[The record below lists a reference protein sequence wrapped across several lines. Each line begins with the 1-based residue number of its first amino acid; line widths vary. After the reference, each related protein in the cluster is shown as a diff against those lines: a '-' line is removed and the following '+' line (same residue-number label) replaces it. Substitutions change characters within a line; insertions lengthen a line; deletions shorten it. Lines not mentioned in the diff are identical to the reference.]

1 MPKKYALNSINFF
14 SPPLLMFLYT
24 LAALIIMLIFRT
36 FEPQGL
42 GSLLHPAAQD
52 DILPIYRRHL
62 SLYGALLD
70 WIRFFPALIMA
81 ALVMPYGLKPDYEPP
96 EGRFSI
102 VFLNKQKPAI
112 LSAVTASA
120 IMAILTL
127 LARPVLHN
135 RIADIK
141 TNSTVYRVSKE
152 NAEAYA
158 NNEDWTMA
166 MGFLAICQK
175 IWPEKN
181 PGLRPLEERIRIG
194 QERLLYGRAKGAA
207 GPAAAGRGLPGEKQ
221 PVNAHE
227 ALTFAKKALD
237 EGRLY
242 DAHWLANLAV
252 QIARPGSVEAAN
264 GASAAAEAWNRI
276 SMMERSNEETALNS
290 LYLQK
295 RAGYEAMLSEDWIR
309 AYYIFHD
316 LSIIAPDDPDVIKYY
331 AMCTEGIRHVA
342 FFIDEINSIAGA
354 EIENVVFSIPR
365 LSDSGTIALRAGYLS
380 TLTGASYASRL
391 YGAAYGPDGTPL
403 FAVETPFA
411 KFEPIFINGDWKTV
425 VLLHAIDRGNS
436 AVHWLPLWTGEEDKT
451 EGAYQ
456 LLLDIK
462 YEDFLLAASG
472 KRSIETYYIADF
484 FAAASRLAP
493 YGYAQEM
500 FQTEIIRIV
509 SEPLI
514 FLPLAIFSI
523 IIGIRYRSRNRPR
536 FSAIPMMII
545 LPLVFDAV
553 FLLILGTLEN
563 FYTMIVISAGMT
575 TAAVCAILLIVVL
588 IIVSFLA
595 LAAQHG

>member
-1 MPKKYALNSINFF
+1 MSKKYILNNVNFF
-14 SPPLLMFLYT
+14 SPPLLIFLYT
-24 LAALIIMLIFRT
+24 LAALIIMLIFRS
-36 FEPQGL
+36 FVPQGL
-42 GSLLHPAAQD
+42 DGLLHPAAQD
-52 DILPIYRRHL
+52 DILPIYRRQV
-62 SLYGALLD
+62 SLCGALLD
-70 WIRFFPALIMA
+70 WIRFFPALVMA

-112 LSAVTASA
+112 MSAVAASA

-127 LARPVLHN
+127 LVRPVLHN
-135 RIADIK
+135 RLADIK

-158 NNEDWTMA
+158 NNEDWAMA
-166 MGFLAICQK
+166 LGFLALCQK

-207 GPAAAGRGLPGEKQ
+207 AGAGGRGIPGEKQ
-221 PVNAHE
+221 PVNAQE
-227 ALTFAKKALD
+227 AIAFAKKALE
-237 EGRLY
+237 EGRFY

-252 QIARPGSVEAAN
+252 RIARPGSVEAAN

-276 SMMERSNEETALNS
+276 SIMERSNEEMTLNS

-316 LSIIAPDDPDVIKYY
+316 LSLAAPDDPDVIKYY
-331 AMCTEGIRHVA
+331 AMCTEGIQQVA

-365 LSDSGTIALRAGYLS
+365 LLDGGTMVLRTGYLS

-391 YGAAYGPDGTPL
+391 YGAAYGPDGEPL

-411 KFEPIFINGDWKTV
+411 KFEPIFINGAWKTA
-425 VLLHAIDRGNS
+425 VLLRAIDRGNS
-436 AVHWLPLWTGEEDKT
+436 AVHWLPLWTGGENKID
-451 EGAYQ
+451 GASQ
-456 LLLDIK
+456 LLLDIT

-472 KRSIETYYIADF
+472 RRTIETYYLANF
-484 FAAASRLAP
+484 SAAASRLAP
-493 YGYAQEM
+493 YGYVQEI
-500 FQTEIIRIV
+500 FQTEIIRII
-509 SEPLI
+509 SEPLM

-523 IIGIRYRSRNRPR
+523 IVGIRYRSRNRPR

-553 FLLILGTLEN
+553 FLLILGTLEK
-563 FYTMIVISAGMT
+563 FYTMAVIAAGMT
-575 TAAVCAILLIVVL
+575 AAAVCAISLIVLLI
-588 IIVSFLA
+588 IASFLT